1 MCNPVGPQ
9 IVTAE
14 NVFQFFKA
22 NRRSRSFFIV
32 WSDGS
37 VDKICLPASLPSSS
51 RLAFCVAVTAKRIG
65 EQNLREILNNFLKEE
80 TPLEDGYIV
89 NVAPPTKKEYEEDSN
104 PVTLAKIERIE
115 INGDHDDMLI
125 TEIYWRCEDGSIV
138 QSHTHW
144 HSLDKHPFS
153 PIIGVC
159 YCILRYIE
167 SNTMFGSW
175 FDDKLS
181 D

>member
-1 MCNPVGPQ
+1 MCNQVGPQ

-14 NVFQFFKA
+14 NVFQFFRA
-22 NRRSRSFFIV
+22 DQRSFFIV

-37 VDKICLPASLPSSS
+37 VDRIYLPAPMPSSS

-65 EQNLREILNNFLKEE
+65 EQNLREILNKYLKEE

-89 NVAPPTKKEYEEDSN
+89 NVAPPTKEEFKEDSY
-104 PVTLAKIERIE
+104 PVTLSRIERIE
-115 INGDHDDMLI
+115 FNGDPEDMII
-125 TEIYWRCEDGSIV
+125 TNIDWKSEDGSIIR
-138 QSHTHW
+138 SHTHW
-144 HSLDKHPFS
+144 HSLDKHPYS

-175 FDDKLS
+175 FGRLDD
-181 D
+181 